1 MTGDHLDPVLACVL
15 IGVLWPVA
23 LWPQVRAWV
32 KSRREN
38 RRG

>member
-1 MTGDHLDPVLACVL
+1 MNGDYIDPVVACVL
-15 IGVLWPVA
+15 IGVLWPA
-23 LWPQVRAWV
+23 AAWPKVTAWV